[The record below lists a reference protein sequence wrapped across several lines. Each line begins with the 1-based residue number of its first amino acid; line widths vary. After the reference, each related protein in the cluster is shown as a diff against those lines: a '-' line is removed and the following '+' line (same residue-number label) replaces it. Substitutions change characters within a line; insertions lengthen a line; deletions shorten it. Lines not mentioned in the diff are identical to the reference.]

1 MGIPEFAVL
10 LAGFV
15 LGHAAWNVSDL
26 PKGELLVPLAIV
38 EKDGQ
43 RQLLRFEAETQEQ
56 AITNGKAAVAKL
68 EAEADAWA
76 FAREGQLKDGDKY
89 VDVISVDAWAKGMAA
104 PITFVQPFQPFASGK
119 FKVLGEPWVV
129 IDGKVQSPAVSK
141 QLISQ
146 LHRGIQSHSKA
157 AEHWS
162 EWHTK

>member
-15 LGHAAWNVSDL
+15 LGHAAWSVSDL
-26 PKGELLVPLAIV
+26 PKGQLLVPLAIV

-43 RQLLRFEAETQEQ
+43 RQLLRFEAETQVQ
-56 AITNGKAAVAKL
+56 AITNGKTAVAKL
-68 EAEADAWA
+68 RAEADAWA
-76 FAREGQLKDGDKY
+76 FAREGQFKDGDKY
-89 VDVISVDAWAKGMAA
+89 VDIISVNAWAKGMAA
-104 PITFVQPFQPFASGK
+104 PITFVRPFQPFASGK

-146 LHRGIQSHSKA
+146 LQRGIQSHSKA

-162 EWHTK
+162 EWQTK